1 LTKYASASWRKWIK
15 PGQGNGEGN
24 GDENSEENSEEN
36 GNEHGQKNGD
46 GNGNLPDALLMS
58 DQR

>member
-1 LTKYASASWRKWIK
+1 LTKYASASSRKWIK
-15 PGQGNGEGN
+15 PGQGNG
-24 GDENSEENSEEN
+24 EENSEEN